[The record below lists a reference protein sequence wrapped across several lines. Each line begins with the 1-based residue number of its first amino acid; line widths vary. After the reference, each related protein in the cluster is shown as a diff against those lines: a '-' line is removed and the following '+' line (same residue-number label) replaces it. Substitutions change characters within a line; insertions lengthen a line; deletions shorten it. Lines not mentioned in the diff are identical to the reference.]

1 MMRRWHKPS
10 LNKSPAPAFEP
21 NSVDRA
27 RHLNRVLER
36 ERVRADR
43 TGRTLS
49 LVLMGYDGGPSGRR
63 SAELSIVETLRQR
76 CRITDDVGWFDKR
89 TGFAVLPDT
98 GSPGAAR
105 FARSVHDYLL
115 KHRGVATSFAIYQY
129 GTETDRDDRDPPRG
143 QRRDD
148 HAAHHPAAWSG
159 AEPPEPLERIGE
171 VAESTSPPRV
181 ASATAESVFARRL
194 PWWKRATDIAVAG
207 TGLVLAS
214 PLMIAAAVAIKLDS
228 RGPVIFKQQRAG
240 LGNVPF
246 GIWKFRTMSAD
257 AERRRDEV
265 LGTNELDGPAFK
277 MKSDPRVT
285 RVGKLLRKTSV
296 DELPQL
302 VNILRGN
309 MTLVGPRPL
318 PLVESDACSPW
329 QRRRLEVTPGL
340 TCIWQVWGRQG
351 VTFDQWMRMDLRYSG
366 RRTFQHDMK
375 ILLHTVP
382 AVLKQRGAC

>member
-1 MMRRWHKPS
+1 MGRWHKPS

-21 NSVDRA
+21 NAADRA

-43 TGRTLS
+43 TGRTLAM
-49 LVLMGYDGGPSGRR
+49 VLMGYDGGPSGRR
-63 SAELSIVETLRQR
+63 SGEQSIVDALRQR
-76 CRITDDVGWFDKR
+76 CRITDEIGWFDKR

-115 KHRGVATSFAIYQY
+115 KQHGVATSFAIYQY
-129 GTETDRDDRDPPRG
+129 GTDSDRDDRDPPRG

-148 HAAHHPAAWSG
+148 RADKRPAVWSDV
-159 AEPPEPLERIGE
+159 EPLERIGE
-171 VAESTSPPRV
+171 VAETTESRPKIGVTR
-181 ASATAESVFARRL
+181 ATAESVFARRL

-214 PLMIAAAVAIKLDS
+214 PLMVAAAVAIKLDS

-240 LGNVPF
+240 LGNQPF

-277 MKSDPRVT
+277 MKADPRVT
-285 RVGKLLRKTSV
+285 RMGKLLRKTSI

-302 VNILRGN
+302 VNILRGD